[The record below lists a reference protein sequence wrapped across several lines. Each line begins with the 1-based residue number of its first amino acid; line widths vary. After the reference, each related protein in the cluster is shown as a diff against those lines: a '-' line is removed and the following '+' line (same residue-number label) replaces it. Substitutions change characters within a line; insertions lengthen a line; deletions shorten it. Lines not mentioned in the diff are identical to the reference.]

1 MTRLERELLLSE
13 GGGIYYDDARV
24 PVDSDTA
31 TLFVG
36 LGGTGADM
44 LIRVKNQAKR
54 RLEPIRNEKGHV
66 VREMPNVDFMVID
79 TDENEAKKTWGSASF
94 EKDEMCLINVPNQ
107 EQALRRA
114 IDLAAQG
121 DPAWSWYDG
130 MGISVISGAGG
141 IRQMGRFMLFQ
152 NMDSVWTELHRK
164 ISSLMQSS
172 RATKLNVMIF
182 SGISGG
188 TGSGCFIDIAYTI
201 RHFMERE
208 STAVPEGKI
217 YGYIIMPDVSLQN
230 LNNDGIKVNGYAALK
245 ELDFWM
251 SSGYDEQDE
260 PFEQVYP
267 NGKTVKSD
275 KGPFDFCHLISSR
288 LTDGSM
294 INYLDVMETFAD
306 NVFAYV
312 AAETGGGQGR
322 AMSSVYSNVEK
333 HVSDARQA
341 AQIPACYR
349 YLAIG
354 TEKIEIPFEEILTL
368 FGARLFQSLTPTID
382 KRPNA
387 TLYMAD
393 FEALS
398 LDRKAVARLFSR
410 DVPQMPISQKPPVYN
425 QIWGKSNIMQIINK
439 DMEKW
444 LETGEIKANEAAE
457 NFVRERY
464 SQFLTYAKNTISD
477 PAKGP
482 CYLSAFMHGDEG
494 NSLIENLVQLSEDC
508 RDHAVKLQGFSDE
521 KREIAET
528 KYTEGARIG
537 LTEKALGAKTRVA
550 QEFVAALSEQQRSEL
565 DIKLFE
571 LRADKLEDL
580 ANRLK
585 KLHKDVFKPLSDM
598 FSELPGIFARN
609 IGHMDGEKSKA
620 ETSGVSGGRVVWPQ
634 EFVGEND
641 PGFNRLLEAQTEPFL
656 KAVADGL
663 KEWVGVSFADIAYD
677 SERSVKSGINIQGF
691 ISAFISEKF
700 SPLIKGRGDMESILS
715 EKNPRDDMKRIV
727 QDTLEALK
735 KNALPMFQG
744 QGHGMPSE
752 SAKYALVSVPR
763 NCDDIVR
770 EIGTLTDNTNT
781 KPKRSAETNRVYI
794 VSVLAGIPL
803 YAYQPMTEY
812 ELLYDAKIR
821 SGEFNGLH
829 LRGKA
834 DSTYLASPLH
844 EASWVNYTSPAS
856 AERNKEVRA
865 KYKELVDSDAKII
878 RNEGNNWMLVVPKD
892 EIDLDNLSLTGHMK
906 TDLST
911 IKNLQNKYWN
921 VDSGNV
927 ERVNIDGITQ
937 YRKVGF
943 EPYANS
949 MESILRLPRK
959 SRMLTRQADNL
970 KKFDEIVL
978 NLEAP
983 EVFAKA
989 CFTGLVA
996 RDGHQ
1001 MVLKKSAI
1009 DPRPARIGDVS
1020 GATDDLLYEYGLF
1033 SEFKKLLTPELRGQI
1048 EEAYD
1053 ETLAAAIAALTKD
1066 DDTNTEE
1073 NTFIAGIE
1081 RIEQRHENGLRVLK
1095 IYLQGLTLEERKRYD
1110 YESYFYN
1117 TLLNACKN
1125 EMAKVVKPKA
1135 SGGVGD
1141 W

>member
-54 RLEPIRNEKGHV
+54 RLEPIRNDKGHV

-152 NMDSVWTELHRK
+152 NMDRVWTELHRK
-164 ISSLMQSS
+164 ISTLMQSS

-230 LNNDGIKVNGYAALK
+230 LNSDIIKVNGYAALK

-322 AMSSVYSNVEK
+322 AMSSVYSNVDKYMAEAR
-333 HVSDARQA
+333 VS
-341 AQIPACYR
+341 AQIPACNR

-444 LETGEIKANEAAE
+444 LETGERKANEAAE
-457 NFVRERY
+457 VRMLLQDDLR
-464 SQFLTYAKNTISD
+464 D
-477 PAKGP
+477 RV
-482 CYLSAFMHGDEG
+482 
-494 NSLIENLVQLSEDC
+494 SL
-508 RDHAVKLQGFSDE
+508 
-521 KREIAET
+521 
-528 KYTEGARIG
+528 
-537 LTEKALGAKTRVA
+537 
-550 QEFVAALSEQQRSEL
+550 
-565 DIKLFE
+565 
-571 LRADKLEDL
+571 
-580 ANRLK
+580 
-585 KLHKDVFKPLSDM
+585 
-598 FSELPGIFARN
+598 
-609 IGHMDGEKSKA
+609 
-620 ETSGVSGGRVVWPQ
+620 GRVP
-634 EFVGEND
+634 
-641 PGFNRLLEAQTEPFL
+641 
-656 KAVADGL
+656 
-663 KEWVGVSFADIAYD
+663 
-677 SERSVKSGINIQGF
+677 
-691 ISAFISEKF
+691 
-700 SPLIKGRGDMESILS
+700 
-715 EKNPRDDMKRIV
+715 
-727 QDTLEALK
+727 
-735 KNALPMFQG
+735 
-744 QGHGMPSE
+744 
-752 SAKYALVSVPR
+752 
-763 NCDDIVR
+763 
-770 EIGTLTDNTNT
+770 IG
-781 KPKRSAETNRVYI
+781 
-794 VSVLAGIPL
+794 
-803 YAYQPMTEY
+803 
-812 ELLYDAKIR
+812 
-821 SGEFNGLH
+821 
-829 LRGKA
+829 
-834 DSTYLASPLH
+834 
-844 EASWVNYTSPAS
+844 
-856 AERNKEVRA
+856 
-865 KYKELVDSDAKII
+865 
-878 RNEGNNWMLVVPKD
+878 
-892 EIDLDNLSLTGHMK
+892 
-906 TDLST
+906 
-911 IKNLQNKYWN
+911 
-921 VDSGNV
+921 
-927 ERVNIDGITQ
+927 
-937 YRKVGF
+937 
-943 EPYANS
+943 
-949 MESILRLPRK
+949 
-959 SRMLTRQADNL
+959 
-970 KKFDEIVL
+970 
-978 NLEAP
+978 
-983 EVFAKA
+983 
-989 CFTGLVA
+989 GLV
-996 RDGHQ
+996 
-1001 MVLKKSAI
+1001 
-1009 DPRPARIGDVS
+1009 
-1020 GATDDLLYEYGLF
+1020 
-1033 SEFKKLLTPELRGQI
+1033 
-1048 EEAYD
+1048 
-1053 ETLAAAIAALTKD
+1053 
-1066 DDTNTEE
+1066 
-1073 NTFIAGIE
+1073 
-1081 RIEQRHENGLRVLK
+1081 
-1095 IYLQGLTLEERKRYD
+1095 
-1110 YESYFYN
+1110 
-1117 TLLNACKN
+1117 
-1125 EMAKVVKPKA
+1125 
-1135 SGGVGD
+1135 
-1141 W
+1141 